1 MVIRRAPTGLATLSF
16 LLIWAVPSQAQVSP
30 ALDEVGPSGTVD
42 VRGTGVASRTEVAPI
57 LDGSL
62 DEPAWQQAAPFGGF
76 TQAEPLAGQ
85 LASEDTEVRILYDD
99 EFIYVGVINYDSRP
113 DQLLVTDSR
122 RDANLSDTDSFQMI
136 FDTYLDRQ
144 NGFMFGTNPAG
155 TQYDAQVRNEGQGG
169 GGGGGGGGGA
179 AFGGNAQ
186 RGSGGGTNT
195 NWDSNWDVRVSITD
209 IGWIA
214 EFRIPLRTF
223 RYGPP
228 PQRWGVNFLRNLPR
242 NRERAYWSPVAQ
254 QFDLSRL
261 SSAGDL
267 EGLELRTPRN
277 FTVTPYAVSSAER
290 DYTLDSDTDLD
301 GDVGFDAKFGVTP
314 SLNLDLTVNTDFAQ
328 VEVDEQQI
336 NLTRFN
342 LRFPEKRPFFLE
354 NAGLFAVGTGG
365 VDLFFSRSI
374 GISESGSLVPIRGGA
389 RMSGRMGG
397 LNVGALNIQTGG
409 VQSTPANNYSAL
421 RVSREFPN
429 RSSLGVVAVSRMAT
443 GGGTSNDWNRTWGL
457 DGRLGIGEGL
467 TFTSYG
473 ARTETPGFSEDQYA
487 YSGGVAYED
496 PRHSANFD
504 YGRVGENFNPEVG
517 FLPRRGGYERLAG
530 RVGMQLRDEGLRAMG
545 FRELNPHVSYQR
557 YNRLDGSLQTARL
570 HMDNHLDWENGNYIA
585 PAVNVDWEGLDQPF
599 EVSPGVVVPAGTYRS
614 THTAFRTHT
623 DSRKWISATFDW
635 DYGGFLSGHQNST
648 APGIILRRGG
658 TMSLAARWLRND
670 IELPEGSFVTNLA
683 NLRATYNFSPLV
695 LVQALVQYND
705 RTSRWSSNVRF
716 SWLRTAGTGLYIVYN
731 DTEAFDGLGPV
742 NRSLVIKYSHQF
754 DVLR

>member
-1 MVIRRAPTGLATLSF
+1 MAIRRAPTGLATLS
-16 LLIWAVPSQAQVSP
+16 LLLVWAVPSQAQVSS
-30 ALDEVGPSGTVD
+30 ALDEGGSSGTLD
-42 VRGTGVASRTEVAPI
+42 VRRTGVASRTEVAPI

-62 DEPAWQQAAPFGGF
+62 DEPAWQQTAPFGGF
-76 TQAEPLAGQ
+76 TQAEPLPDQ
-85 LASEDTEVRILYDD
+85 PASEDTEVRILYDD
-99 EFIYVGVINYDSRP
+99 DFVYVGVINYDSRP
-113 DQLLVTDSR
+113 DQILVTDSR
-122 RDANLSDTDSFQMI
+122 RDADLSDTDSFQMI

-155 TQYDAQVRNEGQGG
+155 MQYDAQVRNEGQGG
-169 GGGGGGGGGA
+169 SGRGAGGPA
-179 AFGGNAQ
+179 LGGNAQ
-186 RGSGGGTNT
+186 SGSGGGTNT

-214 EFRIPLRTF
+214 EFQIPLRTF
-223 RYGPP
+223 RYEPA
-228 PQRWGVNFLRNLPR
+228 PQRWGVNFQRTLPR

-261 SSAGDL
+261 SSAG
-267 EGLELRTPRN
+267 EVQGFELPTPRN

-290 DYTLDSDTDLD
+290 DYTPGSDTDLD

-314 SLNLDLTVNTDFAQ
+314 SLNLDLTVNTDFAH
-328 VEVDEQQI
+328 VEVDHQQI

-374 GISESGSLVPIRGGA
+374 GISKTGSLVPIRGGA
-389 RMSGRMGG
+389 RMSGRVGG

-409 VQSTPANNYSAL
+409 VESTTSNNYSAL
-421 RVSREFPN
+421 RVSRELPN
-429 RSSLGVVAVSRMAT
+429 RSSLGVVAVNRMAT

-457 DGRLGIGEGL
+457 DGRLGIGEGW

-473 ARTETPGFSEDQYA
+473 ARTETPGFSDDQYA
-487 YSGGVAYED
+487 YSGGFAYED
-496 PRHSANFD
+496 PRKRAIFD

-517 FLPRRGGYERLAG
+517 FLPRRGGYERISG
-530 RVGMQLRDEGLRAMG
+530 RVGMQLRDEGLRARG
-545 FRELNPHVSYQR
+545 FREFNPHVAYQR
-557 YNRLDGSLQTARL
+557 YNRLDGSLQSATL
-570 HMDNHLDWENGNYIA
+570 HMDNHFDWENGNYIA
-585 PAVNVDWEGLDQPF
+585 PAVNIDWEGLDVPF
-599 EVSPGVVVPAGTYRS
+599 EVSPGVVVPVGTYRS

-623 DSRKWISATFDW
+623 DARRWISATFDW

-648 APGIILRRGG
+648 APGIVLRHGG
-658 TMSLAARWLRND
+658 TMSLAAVWLRND
-670 IELPEGSFVTNLA
+670 IDLPEGSFVTNLA

-705 RTSRWSSNVRF
+705 RTRRWSSNVRF
-716 SWLRTAGTGLYIVYN
+716 SWLDTAGTGLYIVYN

-742 NRSLVIKYSHQF
+742 NRSLIVKYSYQF